1 MLDFDI
7 QLPRNL
13 LRYQHHVTLP
23 PPSVIPS
30 SCSLRQSHYAPSPK
44 RRIPLARSPEG
55 CCSRLGGDPRC
66 DRGGSA
72 REPTRGPVGGDPPHP
87 VYRPWDPRENPRRA
101 ILFSTD
107 FGSSSPPRASWHGAA
122 LFPLCPSL
130 PTYLPTYL
138 LQSVRSLERLR
149 RYPPRCAIASTP
161 PEVDGVTRV
170 PVGVATAFSAD
181 PSNRSIA
188 RSWRH
193 SARILADF
201 VARHFRD
208 VDVILWE
215 GNFLWCR
222 CVGSDPYPLKSP
234 NPQSRLEDLGF
245 RIRGESPMNGLDPS
259 RSVVD
264 CKMNCGKSKSDWY

>member
-23 PPSVIPS
+23 PPLS
-30 SCSLRQSHYAPSPK
+30 SPPRVLSDSRITLH
-44 RRIPLARSPEG
+44 RRSAGFPLTRTPEG

-130 PTYLPTYL
+130 PTYLPI
-138 LQSVRSLERLR
+138 SVRSLTGERLGR
-149 RYPPRCAIASTP
+149 LSPLVRDRIYPPGGR
-161 PEVDGVTRV
+161 
-170 PVGVATAFSAD
+170 
-181 PSNRSIA
+181 
-188 RSWRH
+188 
-193 SARILADF
+193 
-201 VARHFRD
+201 
-208 VDVILWE
+208 
-215 GNFLWCR
+215 
-222 CVGSDPYPLKSP
+222 
-234 NPQSRLEDLGF
+234 
-245 RIRGESPMNGLDPS
+245 RGYSGPS
-259 RSVVD
+259 RSRDRVLSRPDQPIDRSIMKTLGPDFRRLCLSSYSWCCRDLVRGQQLFVMPMCREWFSESSESFGGSRIPD
-264 CKMNCGKSKSDWY
+264 PRRVRIDKRSRSVPFRRGLQDELR